1 MESLYPYLYLLTTI
15 DIYKLLSTING
26 YIWGI
31 PTLALLVGTGLY
43 LTFGL
48 GLLPIRKL
56 GYGFRLLW
64 QGRRATTEQGD
75 INPFNALM
83 TALSATVG
91 TGNIVGVAGAIAIGG
106 PGAIFW
112 MWITAL
118 VGMGTKYSEAV
129 LAVKYREVDEQG
141 RYQGGPMYYI
151 KNGLSKNWRWLAFLF
166 ALFGSITAFGIGN
179 SVQSNSVA
187 NALHQNFDIPL
198 WLTGIVLSILTALV
212 VLGGIKRIGTT
223 AGKIV
228 PFMAVI
234 YVTGALII
242 IITHISAV
250 PAALWLIVSD
260 AFTGTAATG
269 GFIGASIMLAMQ
281 KGIAR
286 GVFSNEAGLG
296 TAPIAHAA
304 AKTKNPIHQGTIG
317 MLGTFIDTI
326 IICTMTALVIII
338 MNGWTQV
345 DAQTGKQISDAA
357 ITSYSFSQG
366 LPLFGAHIV
375 TFGLVFFTYTTILG
389 WSYYGERCIEYLV
402 GVKVIPFYRLLW
414 VVVVFIGAV
423 AELKLVWVFAEILNG
438 LMAIPNLIALLLLSP
453 VVFKLTKDYFNSE
466 K

>member
-242 IITHISAV
+242 IITHISQCLQ
-250 PAALWLIVSD
+250 P
-260 AFTGTAATG
+260 
-269 GFIGASIMLAMQ
+269 
-281 KGIAR
+281 
-286 GVFSNEAGLG
+286 
-296 TAPIAHAA
+296 
-304 AKTKNPIHQGTIG
+304 
-317 MLGTFIDTI
+317 
-326 IICTMTALVIII
+326 
-338 MNGWTQV
+338 
-345 DAQTGKQISDAA
+345 
-357 ITSYSFSQG
+357 
-366 LPLFGAHIV
+366 
-375 TFGLVFFTYTTILG
+375 
-389 WSYYGERCIEYLV
+389 YG
-402 GVKVIPFYRLLW
+402 
-414 VVVVFIGAV
+414 
-423 AELKLVWVFAEILNG
+423 
-438 LMAIPNLIALLLLSP
+438 
-453 VVFKLTKDYFNSE
+453 
-466 K
+466 